1 MDLNVE
7 IETSTCWL
15 DSSRSGTPAGT
26 SSAPAV
32 TVETNDAPAIVE
44 HPAEEGQCIVYK
56 CLDSLLRKLFE
67 KESFCK
73 F

>member
-44 HPAEEGQCIVYK
+44 HPAEEGQCMSVWTVYSEN
-56 CLDSLLRKLFE
+56 CLKKKVYVNF
-67 KESFCK
+67 
-73 F
+73 

>member
-32 TVETNDAPAIVE
+32 TVEINDAPAIVE
-44 HPAEEGQCIVYK
+44 HPAEEGQCMSVWTVYSGN
-56 CLDSLLRKLFE
+56 CLKRKFM
-67 KESFCK
+67 
-73 F
+73 